1 MSHAAVCVMSGGMD
15 SAVCAF
21 IAKSKGYEI
30 IALHFD
36 YQQRTMEKERQCF
49 EKLCEDLQVAK
60 KVVINA
66 DFIAQIGGNS
76 LTDTSLPIRENG
88 LHHQEIPN
96 SYVPYRNGVF
106 LSIAA
111 AVAQKE
117 QAHDIFIGVVQED
130 SSGYPDCTQDFI
142 DKAYKTKQFIMGEL
156 NQKHIKYNWH
166 EADVSLLEGVFARGD
181 RKLCKVLLTA
191 YKKGCFFDAWSEFYD
206 NEKWLEAFKE
216 ENVSIDFYTTRERA
230 DDEVF
235 PWDYIDCGVNKSH
248 LLREW
253 HKAQAG
259 EVTKNCKVQCAG
271 CGSARFDC
279 GICINR

>member
-36 YQQRTMEKERQCF
+36 YQQRTMERERQCF
-49 EKLCEDLQVAK
+49 ECLCDDLNVFK
-60 KVVINA
+60 KIVINA

-76 LTDTSLPIRENG
+76 LTDISLPIRENG

-142 DKAYKTKQFIMGEL
+142 DKINVAIQSGTSEKITIHAPLLHLTKADIVQQAIRFRVPLEHTWSCYQ
-156 NQKHIKYNWH
+156 NQQ
-166 EADVSLLEGVFARGD
+166 
-181 RKLCKVLLTA
+181 T
-191 YKKGCFFDAWSEFYD
+191 
-206 NEKWLEAFKE
+206 
-216 ENVSIDFYTTRERA
+216 
-230 DDEVF
+230 
-235 PWDYIDCGVNKSH
+235 PCGVCDSC
-248 LLREW
+248 LLR
-253 HKAQAG
+253 KRGFQLACATDPIYG
-259 EVTKNCKVQCAG
+259 EFS
-271 CGSARFDC
+271 GSLK
-279 GICINR
+279 GL